1 MVLPIAVMW
10 CRVDKPTPKTPF
22 FYSFSQKKKKK
33 KKNINPIFQNE
44 LIQAFYAND
53 MNRQQE
59 GINCN

>member
-1 MVLPIAVMW
+1 MVLPIAVTW
-10 CRVDKPTPKTPF
+10 RRVDKPTPETPF

-33 KKNINPIFQNE
+33 NNPIFQNE